1 MKRGHRGEGA
11 DGGDEGDSGA
21 ANDALADKSPSS
33 DLCMEY
39 DDTIPE
45 EAETEDKSDGNN
57 NINDVADVADIEEHI
72 DQDSLDE
79 GLGDIS
85 SDGEVAESPE
95 LKDPCPDKF
104 PSDNNNS
111 EEVAQVTD
119 KICTSSL
126 SPDTHNTEVKERR
139 PSRISFETP
148 L

>member
-1 MKRGHRGEGA
+1 MRGHRGEGA

-21 ANDALADKSPSS
+21 ANDILADKSPSS

-57 NINDVADVADIEEHI
+57 NINDVADIEEHI

-104 PSDNNNS
+104 PSDNNNT
-111 EEVAQVTD
+111 EEAAQSAQVTD
-119 KICTSSL
+119 NICPT
-126 SPDTHNTEVKERR
+126 
-139 PSRISFETP
+139 
-148 L
+148 